1 MLQIKHVTLT
11 YKKDLRELVSE
22 LSFVLNNGDKAALI
36 GEEGNGKST
45 LLKWIYDREL
55 VESYIDSSGEV
66 IVNDCIPGYLPQE
79 LSPEEKGKSIYEF
92 LCEEPVFWEC
102 PPGELAQLA
111 ARLRLPASLLYDEQ
125 KMDTLSGGEK
135 VKISMLRLLCRKP
148 DVLLLDEPSNDI
160 DIRTLQWLEQLIL
173 EWSGPVLF
181 ISHDETLLEHTANRI
196 IHLEQIRKRHQSRH
210 TVANTDY
217 RTYVEERTGGL
228 RKQEQLAR
236 KERSD
241 YKKQQEKLRR
251 IEQTVAHQQNTIT
264 RQDPHG
270 ARLLKKKM
278 HTVKAME
285 RRFEKD
291 HESMT
296 EMPDV
301 EEAIFMKF
309 QQMSP
314 LPHGKT
320 VLDLTLPQ
328 LCVGERLL
336 VQDIRLRVVG
346 SEKICLI
353 GDNGVGKTT
362 LLKKIAEQLRAR
374 TDIKAAYM
382 PQNYDDLLLS
392 GTSGE
397 MTPAEFLTQTGT
409 KDEITQIR
417 TFLGSLKYT
426 ADEMSHSVRELSG
439 GQKAKLLLLKI
450 CMSDANVL
458 ILDEPTRN
466 FSPLSNPVI
475 RTMLKGYKG
484 AIISAS
490 HDRKY
495 IEEVCDRVY
504 ELRR

>member
-1 MLQIKHVTLT
+1 MLQIKNVTLT
-11 YKKDLRELVSE
+11 YKKDMRELVSG
-22 LSFVLNNGDKAALI
+22 LSFVLNTGDKAAII

-45 LLKWIYDREL
+45 LLKWIYDQEL
-55 VESYIDSSGEV
+55 VDGYIESSGEL
-66 IVNDCIPGYLPQE
+66 IRNNCILGYLTQE
-79 LSPEEKGKSIYEF
+79 LSPAEKKQSVYEY
-92 LCEEPVFWEC
+92 LSTEPEFWEC
-102 PPGELAQLA
+102 SPGELAQLSA
-111 ARLRLPASLLYDEQ
+111 KLHIPVSFLYTEQ
-125 KMDTLSGGEK
+125 IMDTLSGGEK
-135 VKISMLRLLCRKP
+135 VKIRMLRLLCRKP
-148 DVLLLDEPSNDI
+148 DVLLLDEPSNDL
-160 DIRTLQWLEQLIL
+160 DIQTLQWLEQLIL
-173 EWSGPVLF
+173 DWSGPVLF
-181 ISHDETLLEHTANRI
+181 ISHDETLLERTANRI
-196 IHLEQIRKRHQSRH
+196 IHLEQVKKRHMSRH

-217 RTYVEERTGGL
+217 RTYVEERAGGL
-228 RKQEQLAR
+228 KKQEQLAR

-251 IEQTVAHQQNTIT
+251 IEQTVEHQQNTIS

-278 HTVKAME
+278 HAVKAME

-301 EEAIFMKF
+301 EEAILMKF
-309 QQMSP
+309 KQMSP

-320 VLDLTLPQ
+320 VLDLSLAK
-328 LCVGERLL
+328 LCVGERVL
-336 VQDIRLRVVG
+336 VQDIHLRVVG

-362 LLKKIAEQLRAR
+362 LLKQIAEQLSAR
-374 TDIKAAYM
+374 EDIKAAYM
-382 PQNYDDLLLS
+382 PQNYDDLLLDS
-392 GTSGE
+392 TLVE
-397 MTPAEFLTQTGT
+397 MTPAAFLTQTGT
-409 KDEITQIR
+409 KDEITEIR

-426 ADEMSHSVRELSG
+426 AEEMSHSVRELSG

-450 CMSDANVL
+450 CMSGANVL

-475 RTMLKGYKG
+475 RSMLKEYKG